1 MAKAENQPAGAVPEV
16 LEQTQAERVTRPP
29 AGLQIDARAELAKS
43 DSDTLLAAR
52 EAIGRRAGPRLP
64 RSRRPPPAP
73 ALDIPAGC
81 KGAGC
86 LTRMELARVAA
97 KCRGDRE
104 CRRKETL
111 EYLEAR
117 RN

>member
-1 MAKAENQPAGAVPEV
+1 MEKAENSPAGAVPEV
-16 LEQTQAERVTRPP
+16 LEQTQAERVTRPS
-29 AGLQIDARAELAKS
+29 AGLQIDAAKELQATD
-43 DSDTLLAAR
+43 DSTRLSVRDAVAR
-52 EAIGRRAGPRLP
+52 RSGPRLP
-64 RSRRPPPAP
+64 RSRKPPPAP

-86 LTRMELARVAA
+86 LTRMELARIAE
-97 KCRGDRE
+97 KCRGDKE

>member
-1 MAKAENQPAGAVPEV
+1 MEKAENSPAGAAPEV
-16 LEQTQAERVTRPP
+16 RVVPSAERVTRPP
-29 AGLQIDARAELAKS
+29 AGLQIDAVAELARS

-86 LTRMELARVAA
+86 LTRMELARIAQ
-97 KCRGDRE
+97 KCKDDKE
-104 CRRKETL
+104 CRRRGIDEIINGK
-111 EYLEAR
+111 
-117 RN
+117 